1 VVEFM
6 KQVHVKDIAE
16 TVERLCIQA
25 CTALGDD
32 WWQAMENAVSLEESP
47 LGKDLLGIIRENAG
61 LAASTGEPIC
71 QDTGLAVVFLEIG
84 QEVSITGGSL
94 YDAIN
99 EGVRRGYINGYLRKS
114 VVSDPLIR
122 ENTGDNTP
130 AIIHTQIVP
139 GSDLRITV
147 APKGAGSENSS
158 GLKML
163 KPADGEEGVIRFVM
177 EVVEAA
183 GPNACPPIVVGVGV
197 GGNLEKSAL
206 LAKRSLL
213 RPLGERH
220 PKPHIAKLEEE
231 LLKRI
236 NSTGIGPQGLGGRIT
251 ALDVHVEVHPTHI
264 ASLPVAVN
272 IQCHAS
278 RHAEAV
284 L

>member
-1 VVEFM
+1 M
-6 KQVHVKDIAE
+6 KQIHVKDIID

-25 CTALGDD
+25 CTTLGDD
-32 WWQAMENAVSLEESP
+32 WWQVMEKAVLDEESP
-47 LGKDLLGIIRENAG
+47 LGRDLLGIIRENAG

-71 QDTGLAVVFLEIG
+71 QDTGLAVVFLELG
-84 QEVSITGGSL
+84 QEVSITGGDL

-99 EGVRRGYINGYLRKS
+99 EGVRRGYVNGYLRKS
-114 VVSDPLIR
+114 AVSDPLIR
-122 ENTGDNTP
+122 KNTGDNTP
-130 AIIHTQIVP
+130 AIIHTDIVP
-139 GSDLRITV
+139 GSDLRIIV

-158 GLKML
+158 ALKML
-163 KPADGEEGVIRFVM
+163 KPADGEEGVIQFVL
-177 EVVEAA
+177 EVVKAA
-183 GPNACPPIVVGVGV
+183 GPNACPPIVAGVGV

-220 PKPHIAKLEEE
+220 PQPHIARLEEE
-231 LLKRI
+231 ILRRI

-251 ALDVHVEVHPTHI
+251 ALDVHVEVYPTHI

>member
-1 VVEFM
+1 M
-6 KQVHVKDIAE
+6 KQIHVKGIID

-25 CTALGDD
+25 CTTLGDD
-32 WWQAMENAVSLEESP
+32 WWQVMEKAVLDEESP
-47 LGKDLLGIIRENAG
+47 LGRDLLGIIRENAG

-71 QDTGLAVVFLEIG
+71 QDTGLAVVFLELG
-84 QEVSITGGSL
+84 QEVSITGGDL

-99 EGVRRGYINGYLRKS
+99 EGVRRGYVNGYLRKS

-122 ENTGDNTP
+122 KNTGDNTP
-130 AIIHTQIVP
+130 AIIHTDIVP
-139 GSDLRITV
+139 GSDLRIIA

-158 GLKML
+158 ALKML
-163 KPADGEEGVIRFVM
+163 KPADGEEGVIQFVL
-177 EVVEAA
+177 EVVKAA
-183 GPNACPPIVVGVGV
+183 GPNACPPIVAGVGV

-220 PKPHIAKLEEE
+220 PQPHIARLEEE
-231 LLKRI
+231 ILRRI

-251 ALDVHVEVHPTHI
+251 ALDVHVEVYPTHI

>member
-1 VVEFM
+1 M
-6 KQVHVKDIAE
+6 KQIHVKDIID

-25 CTALGDD
+25 CTTLGDD
-32 WWQAMENAVSLEESP
+32 WWQVMEKAVLDEESP
-47 LGKDLLGIIRENAG
+47 LGRDLLGIIRENAG
-61 LAASTGEPIC
+61 FAASTGEPIC
-71 QDTGLAVVFLEIG
+71 QDTGLAVVFLELG
-84 QEVSITGGSL
+84 QEVSITGGDL

-99 EGVRRGYINGYLRKS
+99 EGVRRGYVNGYLRKS

-122 ENTGDNTP
+122 KNTGDNTP
-130 AIIHTQIVP
+130 AIIHTDIVP
-139 GSDLRITV
+139 GSDLRIIV

-158 GLKML
+158 ALKML
-163 KPADGEEGVIRFVM
+163 KPADGEEGVIQFVL
-177 EVVEAA
+177 EVVKAA
-183 GPNACPPIVVGVGV
+183 GPNACPPIVAGVGV

-220 PKPHIAKLEEE
+220 PQPHIARLEEE
-231 LLKRI
+231 ILRRI

-251 ALDVHVEVHPTHI
+251 ALDVHVEVYPTHI